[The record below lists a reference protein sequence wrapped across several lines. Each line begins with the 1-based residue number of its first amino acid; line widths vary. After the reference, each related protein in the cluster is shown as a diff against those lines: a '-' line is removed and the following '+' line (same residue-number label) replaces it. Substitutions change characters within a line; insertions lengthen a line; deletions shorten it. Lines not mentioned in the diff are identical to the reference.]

1 MGLKW
6 QRPHISEGNLAH
18 PSMTLSWHISTQL
31 KAQSQYVCSK
41 KQVKKTGQFP
51 SLDGSI
57 MVKSSFLAE
66 FSQLE
71 LLGAFQVLRCDG
83 MRAVP
88 PALPVTRLADS
99 AEGGDATVERLAGA
113 PAWSKLMEVGYGGM
127 ALAKSIDTVDGRNPA
142 PPWMVETL

>member
-1 MGLKW
+1 M
-6 QRPHISEGNLAH
+6 AH
-18 PSMTLSWHISTQL
+18 LHAIESSIAICL
-31 KAQSQYVCSK
+31 
-41 KQVKKTGQFP
+41 VKKTGQKNR
-51 SLDGSI
+51 SI
-57 MVKSSFLAE
+57 PQFGWFNHGEILPFLAE